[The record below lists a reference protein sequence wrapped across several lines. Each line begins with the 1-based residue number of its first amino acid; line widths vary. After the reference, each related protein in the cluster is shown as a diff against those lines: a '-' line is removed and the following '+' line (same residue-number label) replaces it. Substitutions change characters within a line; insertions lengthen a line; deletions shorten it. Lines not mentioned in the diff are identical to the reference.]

1 MRSNTRKSIVGIVLL
16 SLFAASCEQYFEPT
30 TAIDETSALSN
41 ASDVATV
48 TIGNYAFLKN
58 ANYTT
63 SGHIL
68 MEYPS
73 DEIAQG
79 QISSNDLT
87 RAYRY
92 THINTSAHATN
103 YWAECYKTIAAANKV
118 IGFVPDDASAELRQL
133 KGENIFLRAMI
144 HFNLVRIFG
153 RPYNQNNAS
162 NPGIP
167 ILTDLLSESEV
178 DNIKRSTVKEVYDS
192 VITDLLRAAELMSER
207 KPGIYASKEV
217 AYALLSKVY
226 LFKEDNENALKYANL
241 VISSGRYSLIPSA
254 NLPNYFRSTPE
265 NNAETI
271 FAVRHTNVQ
280 IAGIST
286 MYISSDVSLNPK
298 AQGVSGWAELYA
310 SRKFFLRAM
319 IHFNLV
325 RIFGRPYNQNN
336 ASNPGIPILTD
347 LLSESEV
354 DNIKRSTV
362 KEVYDS
368 VITDLLRAAEL
379 MSERKP
385 GIYASKEVAYAL
397 LSKVYLFKEDNENA
411 LKYANLVISSGRYS
425 LIPSANLPN
434 YFRSTPENNA
444 ETIFAVRHTNVQI
457 AGISTMYISSDV
469 SLNPKAQGVSGWAE
483 LYASRK
489 YWDFIRQHP
498 EDLRLSFI
506 TPYQINGVLQYNGKL
521 DPPTPMYY
529 INKFTLQEG
538 VINAASP
545 VYLRLA
551 DIYLIR
557 AEANAKMGN
566 AEAAL
571 QDVNLIRSR
580 AGLSGNALYSTGSV
594 SAAGKTILDVVL
606 EERFL
611 ELAFEGHRV
620 YDLFRNG
627 RPMERNYPG
636 THSQN
641 NTPTTNVYQKVEP
654 TDPRVVFYIPQAE
667 IDRNSNLTQNP

>member
-133 KGENIFLRAMI
+133 KGENI
-144 HFNLVRIFG
+144 
-153 RPYNQNNAS
+153 
-162 NPGIP
+162 
-167 ILTDLLSESEV
+167 
-178 DNIKRSTVKEVYDS
+178 
-192 VITDLLRAAELMSER
+192 
-207 KPGIYASKEV
+207 
-217 AYALLSKVY
+217 
-226 LFKEDNENALKYANL
+226 
-241 VISSGRYSLIPSA
+241 
-254 NLPNYFRSTPE
+254 
-265 NNAETI
+265 
-271 FAVRHTNVQ
+271 
-280 IAGIST
+280 
-286 MYISSDVSLNPK
+286 
-298 AQGVSGWAELYA
+298 
-310 SRKFFLRAM
+310 FLRAM